1 MTYDKWLLNTIMILT
16 AATLLA
22 LSPTFFTTLSN
33 FFVYSKLGQ
42 VSLRKKT
49 ICLSNCAWWHSD
61 TAAIKPFMPTQD
73 SPICAIHTISQLLT
87 PSLISTLSS
96 LKNSPKSVQH
106 VNIYSFVEEN
116 ASFNI
121 ITIFMPIMTII
132 IMFFVNFV
140 TRSLLVALEGTSAV
154 SSTLIS
160 LLRHN

>member
-1 MTYDKWLLNTIMILT
+1 MILT

-61 TAAIKPFMPTQD
+61 TAAIEDQTIHANPRFTHLRH
-73 SPICAIHTISQLLT
+73 SHTISQLLT
-87 PSLISTLSS
+87 SSLISTLSS
-96 LKNSPKSVQH
+96 LKNSQNSVQH
-106 VNIYSFVEEN
+106 VKIYSFVEEN